1 MTIEEVVVLLG
12 MAVIL
17 GVISQKLLGYRLGG
31 LVISMVL
38 GFIGAFV
45 GREIGHHVPL
55 SIRFN
60 LQVGDTH
67 FPVLWSFV
75 GALLATFIA
84 GMIARSAS
92 KQKKEK
98 K

>member
-1 MTIEEVVVLLG
+1 MTIEEVVVLLV

-45 GREIGHHVPL
+45 GREIGNHVPVA
-55 SIRFN
+55 IRFN
-60 LQVGDTH
+60 LVIGNTH
-67 FPVLWSFV
+67 FPVLWSFL
-75 GALLATFIA
+75 GCLLVTFIV

-92 KQKKEK
+92 KQDKKK